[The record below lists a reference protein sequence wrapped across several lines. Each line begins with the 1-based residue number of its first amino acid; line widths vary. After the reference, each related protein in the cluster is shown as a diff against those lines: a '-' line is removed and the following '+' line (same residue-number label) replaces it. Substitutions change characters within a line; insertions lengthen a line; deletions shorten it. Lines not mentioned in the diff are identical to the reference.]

1 MIKFLPLRGAAAL
14 EAFAIDD
21 RWVITEAG
29 LMTVE
34 QFAELRRQHG
44 SAWRPMVS
52 PPMAAWHPVCA
63 ELTGRIWNVH
73 GARFKLVRKGVTW
86 RVTSQDA
93 STALAKLKAEGFT
106 MDSRHELVDPP
117 FEILRKLKLLAS
129 M

>member
-44 SAWRPMVS
+44 SAWRLMVS
-52 PPMAAWHPVCA
+52 PPMATWHPVSKK
-63 ELTGRIWNVH
+63 LTGTTWCVD
-73 GARFKLVRKGVTW
+73 GKRFKLVRQGVTW
-86 RVTSQDA
+86 SVVSDDFPAVIRA
-93 STALAKLKAEGFT
+93 LKARGFYT
-106 MDSRHELVDPP
+106 DSQQMLMDPP
-117 FEILRKLKLLAS
+117 FEILNKLQADFSL
-129 M
+129 